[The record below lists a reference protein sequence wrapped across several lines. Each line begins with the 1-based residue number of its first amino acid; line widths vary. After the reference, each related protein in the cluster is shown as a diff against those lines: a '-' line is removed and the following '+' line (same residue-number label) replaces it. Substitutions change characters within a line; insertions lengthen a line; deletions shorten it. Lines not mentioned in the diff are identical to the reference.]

1 MTMKQLNPRSVR
13 DQIYQMLKEEIMKF
27 RLVPGELI
35 SEKEI
40 SERYEVSRT
49 PVREAFLQLSREGL
63 LEVYPQKGTRVSLID
78 LDLVEE
84 ARFMRENLEKA
95 VAELACEDFP
105 EEAMFKLEQNVKMQ
119 ELSITQKNY
128 ESLFELDEAF
138 HQAIFEGC
146 GKANVWA
153 AIQQMNVP
161 FQRIRLLRLAADF
174 NWNTIHQQHGALTE
188 AIRTKQKAK
197 AKKIAEEH
205 LQLVIVD
212 KQMLI
217 NEFPGYFK
225 SKRF

>member
-27 RLVPGELI
+27 RLIPGELI

-95 VAELACEDFP
+95 VAELACEGFP

-119 ELSITQKNY
+119 ELSIAQKNY
-128 ESLFELDEAF
+128 ESLFELD
-138 HQAIFEGC
+138 
-146 GKANVWA
+146 
-153 AIQQMNVP
+153 
-161 FQRIRLLRLAADF
+161 LSL
-174 NWNTIHQQHGALTE
+174 IH
-188 AIRTKQKAK
+188 I
-197 AKKIAEEH
+197 
-205 LQLVIVD
+205 
-212 KQMLI
+212 
-217 NEFPGYFK
+217 
-225 SKRF
+225 